1 MLKKKKKT
9 PLTAHEREKA
19 AWDARKTA
27 YHHLKNRAS
36 IPGIPGRTGAHVNKP
51 WFIQLASGYERAADP
66 EPMTRQV
73 RRQNERR
80 AV

>member
-1 MLKKKKKT
+1 MPKKKQM
-9 PLTAHEREKA
+9 TAHAREKA

-27 YHHLKNRAS
+27 YYHLKNRASRPS

-51 WFIQLASGYERAADP
+51 WFIQWASGYERAADP

-80 AV
+80 AA